1 MTSTTDKIK
10 GRANE
15 AIGRLRRR
23 IGKATGSPAM
33 QGRGAIQ
40 EAKGKGQK
48 ALGGA
53 KRIVRNAL
61 KRATSAA
68 HWPR

>member
-1 MTSTTDKIK
+1 MSSSTDKIK
-10 GRANE
+10 GKANE
-15 AIGRLRRR
+15 AIGRMRRHLGR
-23 IGKATGSPAM
+23 ATGSLAM

-53 KRIVRNAL
+53 KRILRHAVD
-61 KRATSAA
+61 RASAAA